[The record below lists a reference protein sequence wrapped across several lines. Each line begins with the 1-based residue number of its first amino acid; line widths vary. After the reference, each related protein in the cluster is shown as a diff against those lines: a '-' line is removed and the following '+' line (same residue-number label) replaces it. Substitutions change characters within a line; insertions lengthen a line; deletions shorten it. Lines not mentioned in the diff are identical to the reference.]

1 MGDLQSKNITEI
13 ILRNR
18 SSYIYLLFSLV
29 GILIV
34 SGSLAS
40 SAAAQSL
47 SEMIIQKTD
56 DFTITGNGS
65 SENWSKVNWTELPQR
80 TNEENDSD
88 RKTFVKVL
96 YSTTG
101 IYFLFR
107 CEDDVVS
114 ATITSNFEE
123 LWHEDVVEVF
133 LWPNE
138 AEEVYFE
145 YELSPLN
152 YELPILVSKTDSGQ
166 SHWIPFE
173 YSYKD
178 GDSRKTIH
186 ETSASGGDLESG
198 NTITEWRAEFF
209 IPFELLIPLKNRIPE
224 SGTTWRA
231 NMYRVDYDYGSTN
244 WTWQP
249 VTTNF
254 HDIYNY
260 GTFIFE

>member
-1 MGDLQSKNITEI
+1 MSFLQFKDLRDATLKNRTSYRFILHFIYGVLITI
-13 ILRNR
+13 
-18 SSYIYLLFSLV
+18 
-29 GILIV
+29 
-34 SGSLAS
+34 GSFAS
-40 SAAAQSL
+40 SVSAQAL
-47 SEMIIQKTD
+47 SEMTIQKTS

-65 SENWSKVNWTELPQR
+65 SEEWSDIDWTELLQR
-80 TNEENDSD
+80 TNLQNDSD

-96 YSTTG
+96 YSETG

-107 CEDDVVS
+107 CEDDSVS
-114 ATITSNFEE
+114 ATITSDFEE
-123 LWHEDVVEVF
+123 LWYEDVVEVF

-138 AEEVYFE
+138 SEEVYFE

-152 YELPILVSKTDSGQ
+152 YELPILVSKTDAGQ

-178 GDSRKTIH
+178 GDSRKTVH
-186 ETSASGGDLESG
+186 KTSATGGKLKSGE
-198 NTITEWRAEFF
+198 TITEWRAEFF
-209 IPFELLIPLKNRIPE
+209 IPFELLIPLKNRVPQ

-231 NMYRVDYDYGSTN
+231 NMYRVDYDYASTN

-249 VTTNF
+249 ITTNF

>member
-1 MGDLQSKNITEI
+1 MVNTQLTTSSVGPSKSFTHCLLICCL
-13 ILRNR
+13 ILSIAGFNA
-18 SSYIYLLFSLV
+18 SSLSGQELSVLRVHKTNDFSL
-29 GILIV
+29 
-34 SGSLAS
+34 
-40 SAAAQSL
+40 
-47 SEMIIQKTD
+47 
-56 DFTITGNGS
+56 TGEGS
-65 SENWSKVNWTELPQR
+65 SPNWSETKWVELTQR
-80 TNEENDSD
+80 SNHENDTN

-96 YSTTG
+96 YSDTG

-107 CEDDVVS
+107 CEDDLVS
-114 ATITSNFEE
+114 ATITSHFEE
-123 LWHEDVVEVF
+123 IWREDVVEVF
-133 LWPNE
+133 IWPNE
-138 AEEVYFE
+138 SEEVYFE

-186 ETSASGGDLESG
+186 KTSAAGGTLESG
-198 NTITEWRAEFF
+198 ETISEWKAEFF
-209 IPFELLIPLKNRIPE
+209 IPFELLIPLKNRIPT

-231 NMYRVDYDYGSTN
+231 NMYRVDYDHGSTN

-254 HDIYNY
+254 HDIYNF
-260 GTFIFE
+260 GTLIFE